1 MFAGA
6 NVYLCWLMNLFK
18 LSIIAPPIINFIG
31 ASIANKAGVA
41 KDVFCVRH
49 VVGEPSRALAHVAG
63 P

>member
-1 MFAGA
+1 
-6 NVYLCWLMNLFK
+6 MNLFK

-31 ASIANKAGVA
+31 ASIANKVGVA